1 MGNRDVHETA
11 FGRLL
16 LQPGAA
22 AVAAERALR
31 NPVPVDT
38 ARGVFARVA
47 AVAAAEPERIA
58 VVASAGPVTY
68 RALIRRALQIRALL
82 QDARCGLGD
91 RVAVSMPRSADTIAT
106 FLAIESIGAVYVPV
120 DQDWPAARVAA
131 MLARVRPSCLVTQDV
146 AGTTPAGQAAAEVGI
161 PRVWPDANTAPAAP
175 PDPREVPDGEPR
187 YLIHTSGSTGRPK
200 GAVVLHGG
208 LLNHLQAM
216 VSSLG
221 LRATDTVAFSASPAY
236 VISVWQMLAVLLA
249 GGRVAVIDDADLR
262 FPTRLAGVVAREAVT
277 VLELVP
283 TAIGWIVDTG
293 AHADLSH
300 VRCLIST
307 GEKLDPGLAG
317 RVVAALPDVAFLNAY
332 GSTECSDDVALHVV
346 TAADTQ
352 RPRIAAG
359 RPIANAVMYL
369 LVEDGGQWRAAEDD
383 EEGELWIGG
392 CPVGGGY
399 HDEPEL
405 TRAAFFVDE
414 IAPDSPT
421 GRLYRTGDLA
431 VFSDGLVYCRGR
443 ADRQV
448 KIAGVRIEL
457 DEIEAVLSRVPG
469 VVRSAVIA
477 DHDDEQ
483 GRTNLVVY
491 YVAEPDTRQDDLYG
505 PLRAALPA
513 AMFPRQWRRVDE
525 LPLNGSGKVDY
536 KALALLRK
544 DFALADTDFAPADT
558 DFAPA
563 DTDTALASSRTS
575 S

>member
-1 MGNRDVHETA
+1 MHDTA
-11 FGRLL
+11 FGRLS

-22 AVAAERALR
+22 AIAAARALR
-31 NPVPVDT
+31 NPVPVET

-47 AVAAAEPERIA
+47 AIAADEPDRVA
-58 VVASAGPVTY
+58 VVASAGTVTY
-68 RALIRRALQIRALL
+68 GALVRRALQMRGLL
-82 QDARCGLGD
+82 QAARCGAGD

-120 DQDWPAARVAA
+120 DPDWPAGRVAG
-131 MLARVRPSCLVTQDV
+131 MLARVRPGCLVTRDV
-146 AGTTPAGQAAAEVGI
+146 AGSGSTPAGQAAAEVGI
-161 PRVWPDANTAPAAP
+161 PRVRPDAPDADPTP
-175 PDPREVPDGEPR
+175 PPHSRTIPDTEPR

-216 VSSLG
+216 VSSLD
-221 LRATDTVAFSASPAY
+221 LQPTDTVAFSAPPAY
-236 VISVWQMLAVLLA
+236 VISVWQMLAALLV

-262 FPTRLAGVVAREAVT
+262 FPTRLAGAVAREAVT

-293 AHADLSH
+293 AVADLTH

-307 GEKLDPGLAG
+307 GEKLDPGLAR
-317 RVVAALPDVAFLNAY
+317 RVVTALPHVTFLNAY
-332 GSTECSDDVALHVV
+332 GSTECSDDVALHVI
-346 TAADTQ
+346 TAADTH

-369 LVEDGGQWRAAEDD
+369 LVNDDGRWRAAEEG

-392 CPVGGGY
+392 YPVGGGY

-414 IAPDSPT
+414 IADDSPT

-469 VVRSAVIA
+469 VVRSAVVA
-477 DHDDEQ
+477 TQEPD
-483 GRTNLVVY
+483 GSRTNLAVY
-491 YVAEPDTRQDDLYG
+491 YVAQPQTRQEDLYG

-513 AMFPRQWRRVDE
+513 AMFPRQWTRVDD
-525 LPLNGSGKVDY
+525 LPLNGSGKIDY
-536 KALALLRK
+536 KALSLLG
-544 DFALADTDFAPADT
+544 DN
-558 DFAPA
+558 
-563 DTDTALASSRTS
+563 TALASSRTS